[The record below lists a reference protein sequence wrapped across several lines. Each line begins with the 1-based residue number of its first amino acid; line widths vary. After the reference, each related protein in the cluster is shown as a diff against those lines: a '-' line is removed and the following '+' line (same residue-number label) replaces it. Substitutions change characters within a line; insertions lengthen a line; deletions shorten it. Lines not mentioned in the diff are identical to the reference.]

1 VRVEHTVDV
10 TATCPVDGLPDFYVL
25 TVRAGRVIKVEDILA
40 VTAALSTERLFQE
53 ELTLLAT
60 TSRRGD

>member
-1 VRVEHTVDV
+1 
-10 TATCPVDGLPDFYVL
+10 VDGLPDFYVL